1 MTSNGKRKK
10 EKGAKTMTKWNNFND
25 AEEQMSY
32 ELIPHKTIAKVR
44 LLIKKGNHVTDEF
57 KDGWATK
64 SRAGTSIYL
73 ACEFV
78 ILGGEY
84 ENRKIWSNIGLH
96 SDNSPKFAQMG
107 RTMIKAILDSAHGL
121 HPADKSPEA
130 EKMRTIKSFA
140 DLDNLQV
147 VAEIT
152 INYKGDKPSNE
163 IKTII
168 TPAHAKYSEYMDER
182 SGKFPINYSGDGS
195 KQISTEFT
203 SDEVPF

>member
-1 MTSNGKRKK
+1 MS
-10 EKGAKTMTKWNNFND
+10 KWNNFND

-44 LLIKKGNHVTDEF
+44 LLLKKGNHVTKEWP
-57 KDGWATK
+57 DGYATLSK
-64 SRAGTSIYL
+64 AGTSVYL

-78 ILGGEY
+78 VLSGQY

-96 SDNSPKFAQMG
+96 SEASRLYAEIG
-107 RTMIKAILDSAHGL
+107 RSMIKAILNSARGL
-121 HPADKSPEA
+121 HSKDKSPEA
-130 EKMRTIKSFA
+130 EKQRQINSFA

-152 INYKGDKPSNE
+152 INDKGDQPRNE

-168 TPAHAKYSEYMDER
+168 TPDHARYNEFMDER
-182 SGKFPINYSGDGS
+182 SGKFPINYTQANN
-195 KQISTEFT
+195 KQIDNQFI

>member
-1 MTSNGKRKK
+1 
-10 EKGAKTMTKWNNFND
+10 
-25 AEEQMSY
+25 MSY

-44 LLIKKGNHVTDEF
+44 LLLKKGNHVTKEWP
-57 KDGWATK
+57 DGYATK
-64 SRAGTSIYL
+64 SKSATCVYL

-96 SDNSPKFAQMG
+96 SDNSEKYGEIG
-107 RTMIKAILDSAHGL
+107 RSMIKAILNSARGL
-121 HPADKSPEA
+121 HSKDKSLEA
-130 EKMRTIKSFA
+130 EKQRQIKSFA

-152 INYKGDKPSNE
+152 IKTSGDQPRNE

-168 TPAHAKYSEYMDER
+168 TPDHARYSEFMDER
-182 SGKFPINYSGDGS
+182 SGKFPINYGVAGS
-195 KQISTEFT
+195 QQQSSEFT

>member
-1 MTSNGKRKK
+1 
-10 EKGAKTMTKWNNFND
+10 MTKWNNFND
-25 AEEQMSY
+25 AEDQMSY

-44 LLIKKGNHVTDEF
+44 LLLKKGNHVTKEWP
-57 KDGWATK
+57 DGWATQSK
-64 SRAGTSIYL
+64 SGTSIYL

-84 ENRKIWSNIGLH
+84 ENRKVWSNIGLH
-96 SDNSPKFAQMG
+96 SDNSEKYGEIG
-107 RTMIKAILDSAHGL
+107 RSMIKAILNSANGL
-121 HPADKSPEA
+121 HSKDKSPEA
-130 EKMRTIKSFA
+130 EKQRRINSFA

-152 INYKGDKPSNE
+152 VNDKGDQPRNE

-168 TPAHAKYSEYMDER
+168 TPDHAKYSEYMSER
-182 SGKFPINYSGDGS
+182 SGKFPINYGVAGS
-195 KQISTEFT
+195 QQQSSELT